1 MTVSPE
7 TARLLRRTLIP
18 LAVVVLLIALATL
31 IVRLRCEAVTGL
43 LEPGGC
49 VLINSILLEFLV
61 IVPSTLAAIF
71 LWITG
76 YFWWRARRI
85 SRTGKPRSDVEI
97 PAVLTAVAVTAYV
110 LVIAGCGAIATAV
123 PTP

>member
-1 MTVSPE
+1 MTISPE
-7 TARLLRRTLIP
+7 TGRLLRRTLIP
-18 LAVVVLLIALATL
+18 LAAVVLLIGVATL
-31 IVRLRCEAVTGL
+31 VVRHGCAGATGF

-49 VLINSILLEFLV
+49 VLVDSFLLEFLV
-61 IVPSTLAAIF
+61 IVPSTLAAVF

-85 SRTGKPRSDVEI
+85 SSTGKPRSVVEI
-97 PAVLTAVAVTAYV
+97 PAVLTAVAVTAYILV
-110 LVIAGCGAIATAV
+110 LGGCASLGTAV